1 MNDFDNVSHQPVLL
15 DEAIEALAIRSSGVY
30 VDATFGRGGHTAAIL
45 DRLLHSGRVLAI
57 DKDPE
62 AVDYGKNRFGADK
75 RFSIERGSF
84 ALLRQLTD
92 RLGLTGQ
99 VDGVILDLGISS
111 PQLDDA
117 RRGFSFMHNGPLDL
131 RMDSEG
137 GQTAAEWIANASEAE
152 IIEALRTFGEERYA
166 RRIGKNIVAARDRH
180 PITSTSQLADL
191 VAMVVPQREKQK
203 HPATRTFQAIRIV
216 INHELA
222 DLTAVLNQCLVVL
235 SVGGRLVV
243 ISFHSLEDRIVKRFI
258 RQHSRGPRPPR
269 RLPVRGESPPG
280 ELRVINGKIRA
291 SALECEQNPRARS
304 AIMRVAE
311 RLA

>member
-1 MNDFDNVSHQPVLL
+1 MNEYDNVSHRPVLL
-15 DEAIEALAIRSSGVY
+15 NEAIEALAIRPSGVY

-45 DRLLHSGRVLAI
+45 DRLLQSGRVLAI

-62 AVDYGKNRFGADK
+62 AVDYGKNRFGADR

-84 ALLRQLTD
+84 ASLSQLTD

-99 VDGVILDLGISS
+99 VDGVILDLGVSS
-111 PQLDDA
+111 PQLNDSQ
-117 RRGFSFMHNGPLDL
+117 RGFSFMQNGPLDM
-131 RMDSEG
+131 RMDSEQG
-137 GQTAAEWIANASEAE
+137 PTAAEWIADASEAE
-152 IIEALRTFGEERYA
+152 IIAALKTFGEERYA
-166 RRIGKNIVAARDRH
+166 RRIARMIVAARDRH

-191 VAMVVPQREKQK
+191 VSMAVPRREQQK

-222 DLTAVLNQCLVVL
+222 DLTAVLKQCLVVL

-258 RQHSRGPRPPR
+258 RQHSRGTQPPR
-269 RLPVRGESPPG
+269 RLPVRGEPSPG
-280 ELRVINGKIRA
+280 NLRVINGKIRA
-291 SALECEQNPRARS
+291 SVRERKQNPRARS

-311 RLA
+311 RVA